1 MTAAG
6 SKIAHYRVLE
16 RLGSG
21 AMGDVWL
28 AEDLDLPRR
37 VALKLPHPH
46 LCRDP
51 ATVTRLLREA
61 EAAASVRHPAVVQVF
76 ETGKDGEQPFLAMQ
90 WLEGPTL
97 EAKLASGPL
106 PVDEVVSLAERIAD
120 ALAEIHAL
128 GIVHRDLKPSNV
140 LLTSEGPK
148 ILDFG
153 VASLQGG
160 SGLTTTGA
168 ILGTPLAMSPEQ
180 VRGEP
185 SDNRADLWALGVLLY
200 ESLTGRHPFAGSG
213 WAEIS
218 RRIEHEDP
226 PSPQTLRAGASSD
239 LGFVITK
246 LLRKDPAY
254 RYARAEDVLV
264 DLASLAG
271 RASAQASRS
280 TPAVA
285 ASAAGAG
292 AGAATEVPA
301 VAVLPFEV
309 LSPDPDDAYLASGLA
324 DDLLVDLTRVDG
336 LRVAARAET
345 LALHDRSLP
354 PRTLARE
361 LGVGFLVA
369 GSVRRAGARARIN
382 AQLVRAADG
391 HTLWAER
398 FDRTIEDLFDV
409 QAEVSKRIVEELRG
423 ALRPSE
429 REMLD
434 RAPARNPEAY
444 RLYLRARA
452 LLDEGTRQANHAA
465 AELLLEAVQID
476 PNFALALAMLGWAY
490 MDRTLHWWGGIEVA
504 DLAEP
509 YIERALAIAPDL
521 TEARMARAM
530 VLRVRGRHEELLKE
544 LEHITRR
551 DPDHRIGNEWVAWTY
566 LALGR
571 TQDALDVLESFFSR
585 HPYKYSDLGFL
596 LVAAY
601 KLAGN
606 EEAHRRALAQ
616 HAEGLLERLQLHPDD
631 ALARVHLSSALMMQG
646 KREEGLAQV
655 ARAVALAPED
665 GRIHYNAACGYA
677 LAGEI
682 DRSIAALREGMS
694 RLPSYL
700 RDWPS
705 RDPDLANLHG
715 HPEFERLFGA
725 SSNPVEKAAEKG
737 TSG

>member
-1 MTAAG
+1 MPLSPARQV
-6 SKIAHYRVLE
+6 AHYRLLD
-16 RLGSG
+16 RLGTG
-21 AMGDVWL
+21 AMGEVWL

-51 ATVTRLLREA
+51 VTVTRLLREA

-76 ETGKDGEQPFLAMQ
+76 ETGTDGEQPFLAMQ

-97 EAKLASGPL
+97 EARLVGGPL
-106 PVDEVVSLAERIAD
+106 PVDEVIALAGRIAD
-120 ALAEIHAL
+120 ALAEIHTL

-200 ESLTGRHPFAGSG
+200 ESLTGKHPFAGTG

-218 RRIEHEDP
+218 RHIEHVDPDP
-226 PSPQTLRAGASSD
+226 PHALRAGTPPELS
-239 LGFVITK
+239 FVIMK
-246 LLRKDPAY
+246 LLRKDPAF

-271 RASAQASRS
+271 R
-280 TPAVA
+280 
-285 ASAAGAG
+285 GG
-292 AGAATEVPA
+292 AGAALEASSAPAARAGAARTGDVPA

-324 DDLLVDLTRVDG
+324 DDLLVDLTRLDG
-336 LRVAARAET
+336 LRVAARTET
-345 LALHDRSLP
+345 IALHDRNLP

-382 AQLVRAADG
+382 AQLVRASDG

-409 QAEVSKRIVEELRG
+409 QAEVSKRIVEALRG

-434 RAPARNPEAY
+434 RAPAANPAAY

-452 LLDEGTRQANHAA
+452 LLDDGTRQSNHAA
-465 AELLLEAVQID
+465 VELLLEAVELD
-476 PNFALALAMLGWAY
+476 PRFALALAMLAWAY
-490 MDRTLHWWGGIEVA
+490 MDRVLHWWAGIEVA

-509 YIERALAIAPDL
+509 YIERSLALSPDL
-521 TEARMARAM
+521 TEGLMARAM
-530 VLRVRGRHEELLKE
+530 VLRVRGRHEELLEE
-544 LEHITRR
+544 LARVTRR
-551 DPDHRIGNEWVAWTY
+551 DPDHRLANEWVAWSY

-571 TQDALDVLESFFSR
+571 PREALDVLESFFSR
-585 HPYKYSDLGFL
+585 HAHRHSDLGFL

-601 KLAGN
+601 KLVN
-606 EEAHRRALAQ
+606 DPDAHTRALVQ

-631 ALARVHLSSALMMQG
+631 ALARAHLASTLIMQG
-646 KREEGLAQV
+646 KRREGIAQIE
-655 ARAVALAPED
+655 RAVALAPDD
-665 GRIHYNAACGYA
+665 GRIRYNVACGYA
-677 LAGEI
+677 LAGETE
-682 DRSIAALREGMS
+682 RALAELKEGMS

-715 HPEFERLFGA
+715 HPEFERLFGLGPG
-725 SSNPVEKAAEKG
+725 PVARG